1 VIDQSAMK
9 RQSPLK
15 VDPDVDELISQG
27 AHFLGLT
34 KKDLVAE
41 AVRDYLAARRDE
53 IRLRMREAMRV
64 LDGTTK
70 ARVAL
75 LTGIAPEEIDRLG
88 GIDEWGPD
96 EGNPSDP
103 SVST

>member
-1 VIDQSAMK
+1 MTSSTSAK

-41 AVRDYLAARRDE
+41 AVRDYLAVRRDE
-53 IRLRMREAMRV
+53 IHVRMTEAMRV

-70 ARVAL
+70 SRVAL
-75 LTGIAPEEIDRLG
+75 LTGTSADDIDRLG
-88 GIDEWGPD
+88 GIRE
-96 EGNPSDP
+96 
-103 SVST
+103 

>member
-1 VIDQSAMK
+1 MTPGDVVK
-9 RQSPLK
+9 RQAPLK

-27 AHFLGLT
+27 AHFLGMT

-41 AVRDYLAARRDE
+41 AVRDYLTAHREE
-53 IRLRMREAMRV
+53 IRRRMEEAMRV

-75 LTGIAPEEIDRLG
+75 ITGMSSEDIDRLG
-88 GIDEWGPD
+88 GIS
-96 EGNPSDP
+96 EG
-103 SVST
+103 